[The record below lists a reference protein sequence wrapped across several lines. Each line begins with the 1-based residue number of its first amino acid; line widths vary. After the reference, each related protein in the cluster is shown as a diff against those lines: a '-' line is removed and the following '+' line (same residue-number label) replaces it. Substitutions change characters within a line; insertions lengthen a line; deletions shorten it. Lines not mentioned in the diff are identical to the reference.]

1 MTDVAVVG
9 ILAVA
14 FTALAGMVWLCQAVR
29 K

>member
-14 FTALAGMVWLCQAVR
+14 FIVLAGMVWLCQAVR
-29 K
+29 Q